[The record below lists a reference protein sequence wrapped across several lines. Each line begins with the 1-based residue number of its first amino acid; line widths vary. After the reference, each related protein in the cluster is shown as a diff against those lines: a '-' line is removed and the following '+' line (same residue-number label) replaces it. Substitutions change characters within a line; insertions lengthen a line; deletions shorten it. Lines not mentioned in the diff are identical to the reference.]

1 MNNYIANSLLIVV
14 LSASSST
21 WAGGIEETNGCK
33 GTENDPCMRD
43 GYCSIQGSDWEQLVT
58 TERSEKFDTQGWAGL
73 CDMVHVTLVQG
84 NCIDPGSQT
93 NVTAYLGANS
103 YASIIEIS
111 GTLACGVDDG
121 SLSTGGG
128 GRGDFC
134 ESHPNNIKC
143 Q

>member
-1 MNNYIANSLLIVV
+1 MNNYIESTFLTAVLL
-14 LSASSST
+14 SFTNA

-33 GTENDPCMRD
+33 GTKNDPCMRD

-58 TERSEKFDTQGWAGL
+58 AARSDKFDTQGWAGL
-73 CDMVHVTLVQG
+73 CDMVHVALVQG
-84 NCIDPGSQT
+84 NCIEVGSQT
-93 NVTAYLGANS
+93 NVTAYLSANS
-103 YASIIEIS
+103 QASIIEIS

-121 SLSTGGG
+121 GISGGGG

-134 ESHPNNIKC
+134 ESNPTHRKC